1 MEKVIEKELKK
12 IYNDNI
18 KISVNSKIIR
28 RYIIILKI
36 NESETF
42 INVEYD
48 YKCTLQQN
56 IEYYIEKIDD
66 LILKFY
72 RKEVK

>member
-1 MEKVIEKELKK
+1 MEKEIEKELKK

-18 KISVNSKIIR
+18 KISVKSEIIR
-28 RYIIILKI
+28 IYNVTLKLNDFETNI
-36 NESETF
+36 NF
-42 INVEYD
+42 EYD
-48 YKCTLQQN
+48 YNCTLKQN
-56 IEYYIEKIDD
+56 IDYYTEKIDD